1 MEEKRKDLA
10 GERQKKLLRK
20 LVEDLSSEEPE
31 LYYQPT
37 SYIAQ
42 LLHERI
48 KTGGRLSKEDR
59 ELLSTRSERDIEVLL
74 SLR

>member
-10 GERQKKLLRK
+10 GERQKRLLGK
-20 LVEDLSSEEPE
+20 LVEDLSGEEPE

-37 SYIAQ
+37 SSIAQ

-48 KTGGRLSKEDR
+48 RTGGRLSKEER
-59 ELLSTRSERDIEVLL
+59 ELLTELSERDIEVLL